1 MPEPNSKILA
11 RLERFGTAAE
21 NTVLV
26 LLLTAMI
33 VLAVG
38 QIVLREFFDTGII
51 WADEFVKL
59 LVLWIAM
66 LGSIA
71 ASRDDRHLRIDVLS
85 HALSEKMVV
94 VARLV
99 VELFAAVICG
109 VVAFHAYRWLQIEVE
124 YEDTVLID
132 VPAWLAHGILP
143 VAFALMTYR
152 FALSS
157 IKRAMQLKASRDHGE
172 SQ

>member
-1 MPEPNSKILA
+1 MPDPISKVLA

-38 QIVLREFFDTGII
+38 QIVLREVFDSGII
-51 WADEFVKL
+51 WSDELVKL

-66 LGSIA
+66 VGSIA

-94 VARLV
+94 VSRLI
-99 VELFAAVICG
+99 VELFAAIICG

-132 VPAWLAHGILP
+132 FPAWLAHGILP

-157 IKRAMQLKASRDHGE
+157 IKRAVQLKASRDQGE

>member
-1 MPEPNSKILA
+1 
-11 RLERFGTAAE
+11 
-21 NTVLV
+21 
-26 LLLTAMI
+26 LLTAMI

-109 VVAFHAYRWLQIEVE
+109 VVAFHA
-124 YEDTVLID
+124 
-132 VPAWLAHGILP
+132 
-143 VAFALMTYR
+143 
-152 FALSS
+152 
-157 IKRAMQLKASRDHGE
+157 
-172 SQ
+172 

>member
-1 MPEPNSKILA
+1 
-11 RLERFGTAAE
+11 
-21 NTVLV
+21 
-26 LLLTAMI
+26 MI

-157 IKRAMQLKASRDHGE
+157 IKRAMQLKASRDQGE